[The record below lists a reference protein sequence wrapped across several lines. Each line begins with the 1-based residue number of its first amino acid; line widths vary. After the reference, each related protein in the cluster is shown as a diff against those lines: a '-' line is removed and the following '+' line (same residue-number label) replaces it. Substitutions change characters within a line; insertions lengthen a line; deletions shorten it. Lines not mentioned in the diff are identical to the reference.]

1 MTAKEK
7 TKNKKKEV
15 REKSVKKETEIK
27 NKKPM
32 TTKPNVKLFNKWES
46 NIEVKDFGLRRYINL
61 TPRILPRSSGIY
73 RQRFHKSKMHIIERM
88 ALHMLTSGHASK
100 KHKITSGHFGGGFH
114 NALSIVENA
123 LEKIEEKT
131 KKNPI
136 EVFVRALENAAIC
149 EEITTYKMGGN
160 VARQVVITSPQRR
173 VDLALRNIVQ
183 AAYRKSYGKKKKMA
197 DALAEEII
205 AASQNDASKSEAIR
219 EKERI
224 EKEAEGAR

>member
-1 MTAKEK
+1 
-7 TKNKKKEV
+7 
-15 REKSVKKETEIK
+15 
-27 NKKPM
+27 
-32 TTKPNVKLFNKWES
+32 
-46 NIEVKDFGLRRYINL
+46 
-61 TPRILPRSSGIY
+61 
-73 RQRFHKSKMHIIERM
+73 MHIIERM

-173 VDLALRNIVQ
+173 VDKALRLFSQ
-183 AAYRKSYGKKKKMA
+183 AAYRGSFNKKGSVVNS
-197 DALAEEII
+197 LVNEII
-205 AASQNDASKSEAIR
+205 AAYENSNKSFAI
-219 EKERI
+219 KERNRI
-224 EKEAEGAR
+224 EQEASGAR

>member
-15 REKSVKKETEIK
+15 REKNAKKETEIK
-27 NKKPM
+27 NKKPV
-32 TTKPNVKLFNKWES
+32 TTKSNVKLFNKWES

-173 VDLALRNIVQ
+173 VDKALRLFSQ
-183 AAYRKSYGKKKKMA
+183 AAYRGSFNKKGSVVNS
-197 DALAEEII
+197 LVNEII
-205 AASQNDASKSEAIR
+205 AAYENSNKSFAI
-219 EKERI
+219 KERNRI
-224 EKEAEGAR
+224 EQEASGAR